1 MPAICF
7 ADQRSD
13 IMGISI
19 NVGMK
24 QDYSYLFQS
33 LSSGSSSSGLGNLN
47 FLSDYAAIKN
57 GSYGKLMKAYYAKDA
72 SDEVSSIANSKTKSS
87 TSTAADTAKTLAE
100 IKSAADGLKTSADQL
115 IDKGTDSLFK
125 KVDIESTDANG
136 VTTTSKEYDVDAI
149 YSAVSDFVKDYN
161 TMLNEGGSSETKSI
175 QNKMNSLL
183 GITSANENLLSQ
195 VGITIGEDNSLS
207 IDEKTFKSANMTTVK
222 SLFNGNQS
230 YAYRVSAQASLI
242 DFAAETES
250 SKANTY
256 TSTGS
261 YGSTYLSGS
270 IYDFGF

>member
-1 MPAICF
+1 
-7 ADQRSD
+7 
-13 IMGISI
+13 
-19 NVGMK
+19 MK

-33 LSSGSSSSGLGNLN
+33 LSTSNSSSGLGNLN

-72 SDEVSSIANSKTKSS
+72 SDEVSSIANSKSS
-87 TSTAADTAKTLAE
+87 TSTAADTAKTLSE
-100 IKSAADGLKTSADQL
+100 IKSAAEGLKTSADAL
-115 IDKGTDSLFK
+115 IDKGTDSLFN
-125 KVDIESTDANG
+125 KVDVESTDANG
-136 VTTTSKEYDVDAI
+136 VTTTSKGYDTEAI
-149 YSAVSDFVKDYN
+149 YSAVSDFVEDYN
-161 TMLNEGGSSETKSI
+161 SMLKEGGSSETTSI
-175 QNKMNSLL
+175 QNKMKSLV
-183 GITSANENLLSQ
+183 GITSANESLLSQ

-207 IDEKTFKSANMTTVK
+207 IDEEAFKSANMTTVK

-250 SKANTY
+250 TKSNTY

-261 YGSTYLSGS
+261 YSNAYLSGS